1 MITHATKVRLLIFVV
16 LTLVGIAYVGARYA
30 QVDRL
35 VVDRSYEVTVDLATS
50 GGIFVGADVSYR
62 GVSVGRVSDLE
73 LGASGVDATLAI
85 EDDYDEIPEDLT
97 AVVANK
103 SAVGEQYVDLQPNT
117 DAEPYLVDGSA
128 IEQSDT
134 KTPISTQTFL
144 ADVSGFVGSVNA
156 KDLRTVVHELG
167 VGFDGTGHDLS
178 KIIDTSNSFIE
189 TADQN
194 FGVTARLIRYGAT
207 VLDGQIAS
215 GSSIRSFSRDLA
227 DFSQALRDSDA
238 DLRTVLDDTPQT
250 VEQIGA
256 LLAENRKAFGRLL
269 ANLTNV
275 NRVATAHLPGL
286 RGVFVLAPYAVENGY
301 SVLSKNP
308 RTGKYEIRLGLAV
321 SPDPH
326 YCRKGYVSHPKKLPK
341 PDEPATGPLDM
352 AVCKEPASSGLNV
365 RGVQNAQTPDPSRVL
380 GVYDPKSERF
390 TPGVPD
396 DLGRPAPV
404 DDDSA
409 TSKDSWTRLLA
420 TPSAAR

>member
-1 MITHATKVRLLIFVV
+1 MITQATRARLLIFVV

-30 QVDRL
+30 EVDRMI
-35 VVDRSYEVTVDLATS
+35 VDRSYEVTVDLTES

-73 LGASGVDATLAI
+73 LGASGVDATLTI
-85 EDDYDEIPEDLT
+85 EDDFDEIPTDLT
-97 AVVANK
+97 AAVANK

-117 DAEPYLVDGSA
+117 DDEPYLADGSV
-128 IEQSDT
+128 IEQSET

-144 ADVSGFVGSVNA
+144 ADVSAFVGSVNA

-194 FGVTARLIRYGAT
+194 FGVTARLIRHGST
-207 VLDGQIAS
+207 VLEGQIAS

-250 VEQIGA
+250 VRQIGA
-256 LLAENRKAFGRLL
+256 LLAENKKPFGRLL

-286 RGVFVLAPYAVENGY
+286 QGVLVLAPYAVENGY

-308 RTGKYEIRLGLAV
+308 RTGKYEIRLGLATSV
-321 SPDPH
+321 DPGYCKSGYTKFGDIPSP
-326 YCRKGYVSHPKKLPK
+326 V
-341 PDEPATGPLDM
+341 DEPRSPLIQS
-352 AVCKEPASSGLNV
+352 VCKEPAAKSNA
-365 RGVQNAQTPDPSRVL
+365 RGVQNAQTPDPSRVV
-380 GVYDPKSERF
+380 GVYDPKTERF

-404 DDDSA
+404 DGGARSSDE
-409 TSKDSWTRLLA
+409 SWTRLLA
-420 TPSAAR
+420 APSATR

>member
-1 MITHATKVRLLIFVV
+1 MITHATKIRLLIFVV
-16 LTLVGIAYVGARYA
+16 LTLIGLAYVGARYA
-30 QVDRL
+30 KVDRL
-35 VVDRSYEVTVDLATS
+35 FVDRSYEVTVDLAES

-62 GVSVGRVSDLE
+62 GVSVGRVSDLQ
-73 LGASGVDATLAI
+73 LGGGGVDATLTI
-85 EDDYDEIPEDLT
+85 EDDYDEIPDDLT

-103 SAVGEQYVDLQPNT
+103 SAVGEQYVDLQPHT
-117 DAEPYLVDGSA
+117 DAEPYLADGSE
-128 IEQSDT
+128 IEQSET
-134 KTPISTQTFL
+134 ETPISTQTFL
-144 ADVSGFVGSVNA
+144 ADMSAFVGSVNA

-189 TADQN
+189 TADQK
-194 FGVTARLIRYGAT
+194 FGVTARLIHHGAT

-238 DLRTVLDDTPQT
+238 DLRTVLNDTPQT

-256 LLAENRKAFGRLL
+256 LLAENRKPFSRLL

-301 SVLSKNP
+301 SILSKNP
-308 RTGKYEIRLGLAV
+308 RTGKYEVRLGLAA
-321 SPDPH
+321 SFDPGYCQSGYTPFTKTPDPLDDV
-326 YCRKGYVSHPKKLPK
+326 GKKLIQ
-341 PDEPATGPLDM
+341 G
-352 AVCKEPASSGLNV
+352 VCKEPASKTNA

-380 GVYDPKSERF
+380 GVYDPKTERF
-390 TPGVPD
+390 TPGIPD

-404 DDDSA
+404 DDGAQS
-409 TSKDSWTRLLA
+409 SGESWTRLLA
-420 TPSAAR
+420 APSAAR

>member
-1 MITHATKVRLLIFVV
+1 MITHAAKVRLLIFVV

-35 VVDRSYEVTVDLATS
+35 VVDRSYEVTVDLAKS

-117 DAEPYLVDGSA
+117 DTEPYLVDGSA

-194 FGVTARLIRYGAT
+194 FGVTARLIRHGAT

-256 LLAENRKAFGRLL
+256 LLAENKKPFGRLL

-286 RGVFVLAPYAVENGY
+286 RGVLVLAPYAVENGY

-308 RTGKYEIRLGLAV
+308 RTGKYEIRLGLV
-321 SPDPH
+321 TSPGPR
-326 YCRKGYVSHPKKLPK
+326 YCETGYPKAGDVRAPDKLSDLPLKGH
-341 PDEPATGPLDM
+341 
-352 AVCKEPASSGLNV
+352 VCKEPASKTNA
-365 RGVQNAQTPDPSRVL
+365 RGVQNAQAPDPSRVL